1 MDRYEA
7 DWSMVERGWKAHVLG
22 EAEHRFADAGAAI
35 KALRKVCGWLG
46 LLGVCFWLDWD
57 SRSKR
62 QICARPPPPISI
74 S

>member
-35 KALRKVCGWLG
+35 AALRKVRGWPGRFALAE
-46 LLGVCFWLDWD
+46 
-57 SRSKR
+57 SR
-62 QICARPPPPISI
+62 AGAFVWG
-74 S
+74 

>member
-35 KALRKVCGWLG
+35 KALRKVRGSLVG
-46 LLGVCFWLDWD
+46 LGVCFYLYWD
-57 SRSKR
+57 SKLN
-62 QICARPPPPISI
+62 
-74 S
+74 